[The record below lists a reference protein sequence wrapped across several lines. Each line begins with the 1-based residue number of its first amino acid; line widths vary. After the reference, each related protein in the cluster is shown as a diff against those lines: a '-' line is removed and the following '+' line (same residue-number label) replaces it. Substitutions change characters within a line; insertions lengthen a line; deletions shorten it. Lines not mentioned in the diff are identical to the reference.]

1 MWTDPGWFI
10 YQLKVLP
17 FLSIR
22 EKTLRQ
28 SRPRCR
34 SGQSSNLKVSDTS
47 SWTTNAKDVKREYV
61 FPFTAS

>member
-10 YQLKVLP
+10 YQLKVRL
-17 FLSIR
+17 FWSIR
-22 EKTLRQ
+22 EKTLRH

-34 SGQSSNLKVSDTS
+34 SDQSSNLKVSNPS
-47 SWTTNAKDVKREYV
+47 SWITNTKDVKREYV